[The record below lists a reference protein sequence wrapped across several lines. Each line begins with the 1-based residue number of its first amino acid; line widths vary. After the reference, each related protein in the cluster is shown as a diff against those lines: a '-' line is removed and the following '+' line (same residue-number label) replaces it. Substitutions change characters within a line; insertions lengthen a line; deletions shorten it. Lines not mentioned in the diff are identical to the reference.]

1 MQWHSNFWQYFSWD
15 IISQTSNP
23 FERAQK
29 VSNSE
34 DHFQEKKLSMPQT
47 MRLVIIV
54 LQLVII
60 IVMLQLKIIAADF
73 HWAFIK
79 CQAKP
84 FPVLWVWYNY
94 CHYFTV
100 KK

>member
-34 DHFQEKKLSMPQT
+34 DHFQEEKAQHAPTYEISNNSITISNNNSDATTKNNSSWLS
-47 MRLVIIV
+47 LSI
-54 LQLVII
+54 
-60 IVMLQLKIIAADF
+60 
-73 HWAFIK
+73 
-79 CQAKP
+79 
-84 FPVLWVWYNY
+84 Y
-94 CHYFTV
+94 
-100 KK
+100 